1 MTIWVD
7 VPIWPAHGRHW
18 CHVISDESLVELH
31 DFARRAGIPQRSFE
45 GDHYDLPEDRWQ
57 EVVDAGARPTS
68 GQQVARLLRDSGLRF
83 PKRRGE
89 RPLGRFP
96 DGLAWLGLP
105 HTLDVVASP
114 HEPAPTTSAAVVIVS
129 TAAREEIVMVRS
141 VGRDGWAPPGG
152 KRDVGES
159 VREGAVREVAEETG
173 LLLAP
178 EALTPVGY
186 ERIVV
191 QHGHG
196 TGTWRDG
203 VNLLAVLAARVPSRA
218 SVSPLLDDVLEARW
232 ATRREA
238 EDLAGHEPWWALVD
252 WWWERSH

>member
-18 CHVISDESLVELH
+18 CHVISDESLMELH
-31 DFARRAGIPQRSFE
+31 DFARRAGIPLRSFE
-45 GDHYDLPEDRWQ
+45 GDHYDLPEERRP
-57 EVVDAGARPTS
+57 EAVAAGARPTT
-68 GQQVARLLRDSGLRF
+68 GQDVARRLRDSGLRF

-89 RPLGRFP
+89 RPLGRFA
-96 DGLAWLGLP
+96 DGLGWLGLP

-114 HEPAPTTSAAVVIVS
+114 HEPPTSTSAAVVIVS
-129 TAAREEIVMVRS
+129 TPARGEIVLVRS
-141 VGRDGWAPPGG
+141 AGRDGWAPPGG
-152 KRDVGES
+152 KRDAGES

-173 LLLAP
+173 LRLAP
-178 EALTPVGY
+178 EVLTPVGY

-196 TGTWRDG
+196 TGSWRDG
-203 VNLLAVLAARVPSRA
+203 VNLLAVLAAPVAARHAVA
-218 SVSPLLDDVLEARW
+218 PLLDDVLEARW

-238 EDLAGHEPWWALVD
+238 ERLAGHEPWWALVD
-252 WWWERSH
+252 LWWGHHR